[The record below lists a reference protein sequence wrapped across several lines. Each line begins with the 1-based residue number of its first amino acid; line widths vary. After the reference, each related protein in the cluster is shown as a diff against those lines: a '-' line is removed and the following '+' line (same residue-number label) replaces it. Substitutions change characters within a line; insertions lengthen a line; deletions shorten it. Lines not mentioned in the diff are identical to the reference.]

1 MARSAAVGGEGDA
14 PPTELP
20 HQVGAD
26 IAADADADPES
37 AARTICLRLLTVRSR
52 TRAELA
58 EALKSRGVPDEPA
71 ERVLVRFAEVG
82 LIDDMA
88 FATAFASTR
97 QAERGLAG
105 REIARQLRS
114 KGVAEADVSAALA
127 GIDRATEWK
136 TARRL
141 AARKLRA
148 MAHLDTAVQT
158 RRLVGMLARK
168 GYSPGLAFEV
178 VREVVKDGD
187 IGTVGDDT
195 ARLA

>member
-1 MARSAAVGGEGDA
+1 MARRGAAGGEGDA
-14 PPTELP
+14 SPAELP
-20 HQVGAD
+20 DD
-26 IAADADADPES
+26 IAADTDADPES

-58 EALKSRGVPDEPA
+58 DALKSRGVPDEPA
-71 ERVLVRFAEVG
+71 ERVLGRFAEVG
-82 LIDDMA
+82 LIDDA
-88 FATAFASTR
+88 AFASTFASTR
-97 QAERGLAG
+97 LTERGLAG

-114 KGVAEADVSAALA
+114 KGVAEDDVTAALA
-127 GIDRATEWK
+127 GIDRATERD

-141 AARKLRA
+141 AERKLQA
-148 MAHLDTAVQT
+148 MANLAPEVQT

-187 IGTVGDDT
+187 IGTVADDT